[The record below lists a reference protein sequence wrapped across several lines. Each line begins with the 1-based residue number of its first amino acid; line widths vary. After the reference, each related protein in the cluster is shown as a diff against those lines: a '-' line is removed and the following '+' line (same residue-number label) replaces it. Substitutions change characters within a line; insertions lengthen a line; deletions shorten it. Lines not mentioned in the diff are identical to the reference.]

1 MVRVRAEK
9 LAGRA
14 AGCFVIGGL
23 ALGAFFMPG
32 IGNQPKGWGLAYS
45 LGTPVAV
52 ELSGPCDI
60 RSVRTS
66 SKVGKAV
73 AKCQGARWAL
83 DGATRTGTLYSY
95 GSDIAENP
103 GAAPVFTGEAR
114 AFRGRAYGRPAGL
127 EFVMGFAVA
136 AVAVVCPVGC
146 IAFAVA
152 AHRALR
158 TA

>member
-1 MVRVRAEK
+1 MRVRAEK

-23 ALGAFFMPG
+23 VVGAFFMPG

-52 ELSGPCDI
+52 DLSGPCDI

-73 AKCQGARWAL
+73 AKCQGARWTL
-83 DGATRTGTLYSY
+83 DGATRTGTLYCY
-95 GSDIAENP
+95 GYDISGNL

-114 AFRGRAYGRPAGL
+114 SFRGRAYGRPGGL
-127 EFVMGFAVA
+127 DLVMGFA
-136 AVAVVCPVGC
+136 AVAVAVACLVGC
-146 IAFAVA
+146 IAFTVA

-158 TA
+158 KA